1 MQVREL
7 SLFITDLLLSGVC
20 IQFSHIFTQTF
31 VHKHIICEALLKE
44 IETCK
49 HYIHK
54 SFVWLRCGRRP
65 SVVIYY
71 HECEGY
77 KNFLCKML

>member
-20 IQFSHIFTQTF
+20 IQFSHILTQTF

-44 IETCK
+44 ID
-49 HYIHK
+49 HK
-54 SFVWLRCGRRP
+54 SYINHLF
-65 SVVIYY
+65 
-71 HECEGY
+71 GY
-77 KNFLCKML
+77 VSKLWQETITCNILS